1 MIVFTLPADIER
13 RPMAERLRIY
23 ARQIAPRGGGLRL
36 VALLDEAADELDL
49 HAGCKPVR
57 F

>member
-1 MIVFTLPADIER
+1 MIVFTLPTNIER

-36 VALLDEAADELDL
+36 VALLEEAADELDL
-49 HAGCKPVR
+49 HAGRKPVR